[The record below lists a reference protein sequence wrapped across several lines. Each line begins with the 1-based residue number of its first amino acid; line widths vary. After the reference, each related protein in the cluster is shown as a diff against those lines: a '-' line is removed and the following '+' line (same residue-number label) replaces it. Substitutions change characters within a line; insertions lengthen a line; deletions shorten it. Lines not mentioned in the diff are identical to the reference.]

1 MAVGNE
7 VVGGE
12 ANSQAAA
19 LVPVQLDLQ
28 QRRVD
33 LLLSCLQ
40 NNSQW

>member
-1 MAVGNE
+1 VS
-7 VVGGE
+7 VGGVVVAGR
-12 ANSQAAA
+12 ANHEAAA